1 MIYLSRPQI
10 DRRQIRAVT
19 KVLKSGNLVQGP
31 EVEAFEAEV
40 GALIGVTHCVAV
52 NSGTSALHLGML
64 AIGIGPGDEVIAP
77 SFSFAA
83 TANAIELTG
92 ASVVFADISPD
103 DFNIDPN
110 HVESLITPRTKAVLA
125 VHIYGHPARVDHLE
139 AICKR
144 HQILLIEDAAQ
155 ALGAKANNRY
165 AGAIGTFGALSFY
178 ATKNISSGEGGM
190 ITTSDADLA
199 RRARL
204 LRNQGQEIKYKNEI
218 IGFNNRLSDVHAAI
232 GREQLR
238 NIQNWDG
245 KRQRNAKYLSE
256 HLIGAELP
264 SIRDGNHHAFHQYTI
279 RVPANRRQEL
289 SVHIAE
295 CGVQSGVYYPTPIHL
310 LPSFRERRN
319 FDGTVVNLPVTV
331 QAANEVLSLPVHPQL
346 NVRHLRKI
354 VEAVNSFTEARSL

>member
-19 KVLKSGNLVQGP
+19 RVLKSGQLVQGP

-40 GALIGVTHCVAV
+40 GSLIGVTHCVAV

-64 AIGIGPGDEVIAP
+64 ASGIGPGDEVIAP

-92 ASVVFADISPD
+92 ASVKFADIRLD
-103 DFNIDPN
+103 DFNLDPD

-125 VHIYGHPARVDHLE
+125 VHLYGHPAQIERLE
-139 AICKR
+139 EICKK
-144 HQILLIEDAAQ
+144 HHLLLIEDAAQ
-155 ALGAKANNRY
+155 ALGAKENGRH
-165 AGAIGTFGALSFY
+165 AGALGKFGALSFY

-190 ITTSDADLA
+190 ITTNDADLA

-218 IGFNNRLSDVHAAI
+218 VGFNNRLSDLHAAI

-238 NIQNWDG
+238 NIQCWDS
-245 KRQRNAKYLSE
+245 KRQCNAGYLSE
-256 HLIGAELP
+256 NLIGVVLP
-264 SIRDGNHHAFHQYTI
+264 SVRCGSHHAFHQYTI
-279 RVPANRRQEL
+279 RVSAAQRQEL
-289 SVHIAE
+289 GTHLAE
-295 CGVQSGVYYPTPIHL
+295 RGVQSGVYYPTPIHL

-319 FDGTVVNLPVTV
+319 SDGLAINLPVTV
-331 QAANEVLSLPVHPQL
+331 QAANEALSLPVHPQL
-346 NVRHLRKI
+346 RARDLRKI
-354 VEAVNSFTEARSL
+354 VDAVNSFTGAS

>member
-19 KVLKSGNLVQGP
+19 RVLKSGQLVQGP

-40 GALIGVTHCVAV
+40 GSLIGVTHCVAV

-64 AIGIGPGDEVIAP
+64 ASGIGHGDEVIAP

-83 TANAIELTG
+83 TANAVELTR
-92 ASVVFADISPD
+92 ASVKFADIRLD
-103 DFNIDPN
+103 DFNLDSD

-125 VHIYGHPARVDHLE
+125 VHLYGHPARIERLE
-139 AICKR
+139 EICKK
-144 HQILLIEDAAQ
+144 HHLLLIEDAAQ
-155 ALGAKANNRY
+155 ALGAKENGRHAS
-165 AGAIGTFGALSFY
+165 AIGNFGALSFY

-190 ITTSDADLA
+190 ITTNDADLA

-218 IGFNNRLSDVHAAI
+218 VGFNNRLSDLHAAI

-238 NIQNWDG
+238 NIQSWDS

-256 HLIGAELP
+256 RLIGVVLP
-264 SIRDGNHHAFHQYTI
+264 SVRCGSHHAFHQYTI
-279 RVPANRRQEL
+279 RVSAAQRQEL
-289 SVHIAE
+289 GAHMAE
-295 CGVQSGVYYPTPIHL
+295 RGVQSGVYYPTPIHL

-319 FDGTVVNLPVTV
+319 SDGSIIDLPVTV
-331 QAANEVLSLPVHPQL
+331 KAANEVLSLPVHPQL
-346 NVRHLRKI
+346 RARDLRKI
-354 VEAVNSFTEARSL
+354 VDAVNSFTRAS